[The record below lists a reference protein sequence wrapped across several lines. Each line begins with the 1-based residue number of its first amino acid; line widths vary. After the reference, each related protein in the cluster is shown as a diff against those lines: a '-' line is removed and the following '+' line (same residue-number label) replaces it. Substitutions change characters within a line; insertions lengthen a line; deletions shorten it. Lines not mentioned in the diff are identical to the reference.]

1 MKKNLLLIAAAALT
15 LGMTACSDDFAPVEI
30 IDNGEVVET
39 PTIKSTSDL
48 VNTEWNYTPED
59 IVFVDEMGDT
69 VAMIPMSDMT
79 FTLSFDAAA
88 AHLAFPEN
96 VSMLSM
102 TQDGDEYTMEE
113 LAGMNFDY
121 VYDLATTSGTLSAQ
135 GTDAMGEP
143 MDFQIEFS
151 YDEANDD
158 IIIVLPIAFEG
169 MEDSATGVQFV
180 FTR

>member
-1 MKKNLLLIAAAALT
+1 MKKNFFLIAAAVLT
-15 LGMTACSDDFAPVEI
+15 LGMTACTDEYVEI
-30 IDNGEVVET
+30 IDNGDIVDV
-39 PTIKSTSDL
+39 PTIKSTADL
-48 VNTEWNYTPED
+48 VGTEWNYTPED

-69 VAMIPMSDMT
+69 LAMVPMSGMT
-79 FTLSFDAAA
+79 YTLSFDAAA

-96 VSMLSM
+96 VTMISLVESA
-102 TQDGDEYTMEE
+102 GEYTLEE
-113 LAGMNFDY
+113 IAGMNFDY

-143 MDFQIEFS
+143 LDFHIEFS

-169 MEDSATGVQFV
+169 MEESATGVQFV

>member
-1 MKKNLLLIAAAALT
+1 MKKNLLLIAAALT
-15 LGMTACSDDFAPVEI
+15 LGMTACTDDVVEI
-30 IDNGEVVET
+30 IDPAGNGEIIDV
-39 PTIKSTSDL
+39 PTIKTTADL
-48 VNTEWNYTPED
+48 VGTEWNYTPED
-59 IVFVDEMGDT
+59 IVFVDEIGDT

-79 FTLSFDAAA
+79 FTLSFAAAA

-169 MEDSATGVQFV
+169 MEESATGVQFV